1 MPFTRDHREGV
12 LDYWV
17 YYGDLPVYA
26 NDPYLG
32 TNWVFPEDSPL
43 FPEDYLQTS
52 FGYTTRK
59 WRLLED
65 KRTPLWNSKKLSEL
79 YGLFTE
85 FLQLSITLVLI
96 LF

>member
-52 FGYTTRK
+52 F
-59 WRLLED
+59 
-65 KRTPLWNSKKLSEL
+65 
-79 YGLFTE
+79 
-85 FLQLSITLVLI
+85 
-96 LF
+96 